1 MKKLS
6 LILSIVSFAMT
17 MSCNE
22 DSKGEIKLVTP
33 EEMLSL
39 IDSKDVQLV
48 DIRSEKEYKS
58 GSIGE
63 AQNIDFNSP
72 TFDKDISKLD
82 KNKPVLLYCRLGV
95 TSAKCSKKL
104 IEAGF
109 IQVIELEG
117 GITQWK
123 FKGYDV
129 KAQP

>member
-6 LILSIVSFAMT
+6 LILSIVAFTMT
-17 MSCNE
+17 MSCKE

-39 IDSKDVQLV
+39 IESKDVQLV
-48 DIRSEKEYKS
+48 DTRSKEEYET
-58 GSIGE
+58 GFIGN

-72 TFDKDISKLD
+72 TFDEDISKLD
-82 KNKPVLLYCRLGV
+82 KSKPVLLYCRTGG

-109 IQVIELEG
+109 IQIIELEG

-123 FKGYDV
+123 FKGFEL
-129 KAQP
+129 KTRP